1 VPSTETHV
9 SVGLVYQAAALNA
22 HLKQA
27 LSELGARVVYDRPAA
42 EFVYADLDATGA
54 EVVVV
59 NLDPDVGDEFAA
71 LDDLLTDESRRVVFN
86 DGEVSSRLAGWDQAR
101 WARHLAAKIMGSD
114 GNHAAAPG
122 RVAGGAGARQG
133 RVGASRRPCPR
144 AASRSRPTLFTA
156 RSKPTC
162 TTRSGASAPR

>member
-1 VPSTETHV
+1 MPSTDTHV
-9 SVGLVYQAAALNA
+9 SVGLVYQAPTLNS

-59 NLDPDVGDEFAA
+59 NLDPDAEEEFAA
-71 LDDLLTDESRRVVFN
+71 LDDLLTDETRRVVFN

-101 WARHLAAKIMGSD
+101 WARHLAAKILGLDENMPPRPEGAIGLPLRGRIGSAGSVSRGTGGRRAD
-114 GNHAAAPG
+114 EGRECDHPLWTRAA
-122 RVAGGAGARQG
+122 
-133 RVGASRRPCPR
+133 RPC
-144 AASRSRPTLFTA
+144 S
-156 RSKPTC
+156 TC
-162 TTRSGASAPR
+162 